1 MEHEKI
7 TAVLPV
13 KEFDDQHYVFM
24 ATATGT
30 VKKTALSAF
39 SRPMNK
45 GIIAVNLEDGDYLI
59 GVAITDGKQD
69 IMLFSEGGKAVR
81 FNEDEVR
88 AMGRAAAGVRGMK
101 LPKGMQVVTLLT
113 AAEEKLSVLTAT
125 ENGYGKRTPL
135 AEYTRH
141 GRGTQGMIA
150 ISASERNGALV
161 GAQLVAGDD
170 ELMLITTGGTL
181 IRTRV
186 SEIRDMGRNTQ
197 GVRLINLS
205 EGEKLVGME
214 RVVETDEDDG
224 DA

>member
-1 MEHEKI
+1 
-7 TAVLPV
+7 
-13 KEFDDQHYVFM
+13 
-24 ATATGT
+24 
-30 VKKTALSAF
+30 
-39 SRPMNK
+39 
-45 GIIAVNLEDGDYLI
+45 
-59 GVAITDGKQD
+59 
-69 IMLFSEGGKAVR
+69 
-81 FNEDEVR
+81 
-88 AMGRAAAGVRGMK
+88 
-101 LPKGMQVVTLLT
+101 
-113 AAEEKLSVLTAT
+113 
-125 ENGYGKRTPL
+125 
-135 AEYTRH
+135 
-141 GRGTQGMIA
+141 MIA